1 MEKSSGSSPS
11 ASAGTGLGA
20 VPGLSAFTDSLE
32 MMKRMWGFPVP
43 GAGAAPSMIPGL
55 GTLPSMF
62 LPTVDV
68 DELDKRIADLR
79 SVEQWLNLNATML
92 RTTIQ
97 SLEVQRNT
105 LAALRAFGGSMF
117 GGTGSP
123 SAAMTPGGAPWP
135 PAPAPVPAFTA
146 PPPADPPT
154 MVPPEAPFNP
164 AQWWTTLQDQF
175 MRVAAAAVTEPAA
188 QPPAEPD
195 SPEPAAKAA
204 AKAPGRAPGNPA
216 NSRKS

>member
-1 MEKSSGSSPS
+1 LEKSSGSSPS
-11 ASAGTGLGA
+11 ASAGTGLGE
-20 VPGLSAFTDSLE
+20 VPGLSAFNDSLE

-43 GAGAAPSMIPGL
+43 GAAPSMIPGL

-123 SAAMTPGGAPWP
+123 SSATPGAPWP
-135 PAPAPVPAFTA
+135 PAPAPTPAFTA
-146 PPPADPPT
+146 PLPADPPAT
-154 MVPPEAPFNP
+154 VPPEAPFNP

-175 MRVAAAAVTEPAA
+175 MRVAAAAMTDSAA

-195 SPEPAAKAA
+195 SPEPGAKAA

>member
-11 ASAGTGLGA
+11 ASAGTGFGA
-20 VPGLSAFTDSLE
+20 VPGLPAFTDSLE
-32 MMKRMWGFPVP
+32 MLKQMWAFPMP
-43 GAGAAPSMIPGL
+43 GAAPSMMPGL
-55 GTLPSMF
+55 GSLPSMF

-68 DELDKRIADLR
+68 GELDKRIADLR

-123 SAAMTPGGAPWP
+123 SAS
-135 PAPAPVPAFTA
+135 AFTA
-146 PPPADPPT
+146 PPSAAPPPEPAPD
-154 MVPPEAPFNP
+154 VPPAVPFNP
-164 AQWWTTLQDQF
+164 AQWWTALQDQF
-175 MRVAAAAVTEPAA
+175 LRVAAAAITDPGT
-188 QPPAEPD
+188 QPPADPE
-195 SPEPAAKAA
+195 SPEQKAKAA
-204 AKAPGRAPGNPA
+204 AKTASKAAAKPPAGEPGTPA
-216 NSRKS
+216 SGRKG